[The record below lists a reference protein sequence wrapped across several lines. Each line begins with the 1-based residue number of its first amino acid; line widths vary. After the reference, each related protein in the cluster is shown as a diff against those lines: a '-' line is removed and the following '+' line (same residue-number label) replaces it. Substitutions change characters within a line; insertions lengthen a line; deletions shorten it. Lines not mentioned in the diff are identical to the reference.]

1 MLMKYYADVKKITAF
16 REVDRPR
23 DAVPPVASLQATGVE
38 ILWMKLSL
46 CCTLTAE
53 RGSASKSK
61 GGCNKNEAPNWL
73 SFHICPPTCWLLM
86 SMNADSSNLERFEWW
101 DLTVQSPHSSW
112 NSQTKN
118 ALFAGEVRLVTIKS
132 QNALLF
138 LVELSP
144 PIIRSIARFKDAKKW
159 QKKRA
164 VRYVIHLEA
173 GNQKFDAN
181 HQILCFP
188 EVPIGVS
195 LFTWK
200 FLDQNFATANCTY
213 TRPLALSSGRRM
225 QQIKTDERSVG
236 RKSACARGH
245 AK

>member
-1 MLMKYYADVKKITAF
+1 MNEII
-16 REVDRPR
+16 
-23 DAVPPVASLQATGVE
+23 SLLHLHSRV
-38 ILWMKLSL
+38 W
-46 CCTLTAE
+46 
-53 RGSASKSK
+53 RSASKSK

-73 SFHICPPTCWLLM
+73 FFHICPPTCWLLM

-112 NSQTKN
+112 NSETKN
-118 ALFAGEVRLVTIKS
+118 ALFAGEARLVTIKS

-188 EVPIGVS
+188 EVPIGFPVS
-195 LFTWK
+195 LKIPRPKVRHRKLYIYTPLGS
-200 FLDQNFATANCTY
+200 FLRSTHATNKDGWEECGTEKCVRARTCKVIHRAIILLITAGGG
-213 TRPLALSSGRRM
+213 LAYDRRVWLQAKCSSPAWDIM
-225 QQIKTDERSVG
+225 
-236 RKSACARGH
+236 
-245 AK
+245 